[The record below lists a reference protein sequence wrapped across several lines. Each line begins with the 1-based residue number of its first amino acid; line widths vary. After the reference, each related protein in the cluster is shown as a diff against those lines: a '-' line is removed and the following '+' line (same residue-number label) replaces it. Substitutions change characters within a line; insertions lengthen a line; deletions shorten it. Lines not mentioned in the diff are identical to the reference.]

1 MNHQYFK
8 KTLAEVIASDYQYLK
23 GQTFPTQFGD
33 LIIDEIRVVE
43 VNTLEYDIILISD
56 ADIPFREIYEVLNKT
71 SFRLVDFLK
80 LNHKEIMPIN
90 EDRYIEIDFHQIY
103 YSSLKNAEKVCKSFS
118 HLVADRCKFKPYGSM
133 NYHLIDYIK
142 PLKIAPDKFQVVVV
156 SDIKNKQVLD
166 SNQLL
171 TQDIV
176 IQLSTCGIQQN
187 KEPSLKDFI
196 ELYL

>member
-1 MNHQYFK
+1 MINQYLN
-8 KTLAEVIASDYQYLK
+8 KTLADILATDYQYLK

-33 LIIDEIRVVE
+33 LIIDEIRVIE
-43 VNTLEYDIILISD
+43 INPEQFDILLMSE

-71 SFRLVDFLK
+71 SFRLLDFLR
-80 LNHKEIMPIN
+80 LNHKEIKPVDI
-90 EDRYIEIDFHQIY
+90 DSYIEIDYKQVY